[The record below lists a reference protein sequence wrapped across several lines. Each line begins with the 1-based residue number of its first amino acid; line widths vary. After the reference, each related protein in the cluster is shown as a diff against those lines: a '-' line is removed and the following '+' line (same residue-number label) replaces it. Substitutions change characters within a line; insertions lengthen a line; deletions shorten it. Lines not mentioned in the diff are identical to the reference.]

1 MLFLRLAEVGAVKS
15 LQMKKLNVLWT
26 TGEKDVALRMIFV
39 YLMDAKANGW
49 WDEVNLIIWGPSAK
63 LVGENR
69 LIRQEI
75 DLLLQSGI
83 TIEACQACTDSYNV
97 TGLLSKLGIN
107 VHFMGEP
114 LTDYLNSG
122 DKLITF

>member
-1 MLFLRLAEVGAVKS
+1 
-15 LQMKKLNVLWT
+15 MKKLNVLWT

-39 YLMDAKANGW
+39 YLLDAKAKGW
-49 WDEVNLIIWGPSAK
+49 WDEINLIIWGPSAK

-83 TIEACQACTDSYNV
+83 TIEACQACTDSYKV
-97 TGLLSKLGIN
+97 TGLLTKLGITIR
-107 VHFMGEP
+107 FMGDP
-114 LTDYLNSG
+114 LTEYLNSG

>member
-1 MLFLRLAEVGAVKS
+1 
-15 LQMKKLNVLWT
+15 MKKLHVLWT

-39 YLMDAKANGW
+39 YLLSAKANGW

-69 LIRQEI
+69 LIRQEL
-75 DLLLQSGI
+75 DLLMQSGI
-83 TIEACQACTDSYNV
+83 TIEACQACTDSYKV
-97 TGLLSKLGIN
+97 TDKLKELGIT
-107 VHFMGEP
+107 VRFMGEP
-114 LTDYLNSG
+114 FTEYLESG

>member
-1 MLFLRLAEVGAVKS
+1 
-15 LQMKKLNVLWT
+15 MKKLNVLWT

-97 TGLLSKLGIN
+97 TGLLSKLGIT
-107 VHFMGEP
+107 VRFMGEP
-114 LTDYLNSG
+114 LTEYLNSS

>member
-1 MLFLRLAEVGAVKS
+1 
-15 LQMKKLNVLWT
+15 MKKLNVLWT

-39 YLMDAKANGW
+39 YLMNAKANGW
-49 WDEVNLIIWGPSAK
+49 WDEINLIIWGPSAK

-97 TGLLSKLGIN
+97 TRTLIKLGVS
-107 VHFMGEP
+107 VHYMGESF
-114 LTDYLNSG
+114 TEYLNNG

>member
-1 MLFLRLAEVGAVKS
+1 
-15 LQMKKLNVLWT
+15 MKKLNVLWT

-39 YLMDAKANGW
+39 YLMNSKANGW
-49 WDEVNLIIWGPSAK
+49 WDEINLIIWGPSAK

-75 DLLLQSGI
+75 DLLMQSGI

-97 TGLLSKLGIN
+97 TGVLTKLGIT
-107 VHFMGEP
+107 VRFMGEP
-114 LTDYLNSG
+114 FTEYLNSG
-122 DKLITF
+122 NKLITF

>member
-1 MLFLRLAEVGAVKS
+1 
-15 LQMKKLNVLWT
+15 MKKLNVLWT

-39 YLMDAKANGW
+39 YLLDAKANGW
-49 WDEVNLIIWGPSAK
+49 WDEINLIIWGPSAK

-83 TIEACQACTDSYNV
+83 TIEACQACTDSYKV
-97 TGLLSKLGIN
+97 TALLSSLGIN
-107 VHFMGEP
+107 VHFMGES
-114 LTDYLNSG
+114 LTEYLNSN
-122 DKLITF
+122 DKLVTF

>member
-1 MLFLRLAEVGAVKS
+1 
-15 LQMKKLNVLWT
+15 MKKLNVLWT

-97 TGLLSKLGIN
+97 TASLIKLGIN

-114 LTDYLNSG
+114 LTDYISSD

>member
-1 MLFLRLAEVGAVKS
+1 
-15 LQMKKLNVLWT
+15 MKKLNVLWT
-26 TGEKDVALRMIFV
+26 TGEKDVALRMVFV
-39 YLMDAKANGW
+39 YIMNAKANGW
-49 WDEVNLIIWGPSAK
+49 WDEINLIIWGPSAK

-75 DLLLQSGI
+75 ELLLQSGV
-83 TIEACQACTDSYNV
+83 TIEACQACTDSYKV
-97 TGLLSKLGIN
+97 TEPLIKLGVS

-114 LTDYLNSG
+114 FTEYLNSG

>member
-1 MLFLRLAEVGAVKS
+1 
-15 LQMKKLNVLWT
+15 MKKLNILWT

-39 YLMDAKANGW
+39 YLMNSKANGW
-49 WDEVNLIIWGPSAK
+49 WDEINLIIWGPSAK

-83 TIEACQACTDSYNV
+83 TIEACKACTDSYKV
-97 TGLLSKLGIN
+97 TDLLIKLGIN
-107 VHFMGEP
+107 VHFMGE
-114 LTDYLNSG
+114 TFTEYLNSG

>member
-1 MLFLRLAEVGAVKS
+1 
-15 LQMKKLNVLWT
+15 MKKLNILWT

-39 YLMDAKANGW
+39 YIMNAKANGW
-49 WDEVNLIIWGPSAK
+49 WDEINLIIWGPSAK

-97 TGLLSKLGIN
+97 TEKLINMGIS
-107 VHFMGEP
+107 VRFMGKP
-114 LTDYLNSG
+114 FTGYLTSE